1 MKPKTRARRR
11 FINWRWYY
19 TRMKAGRLYDNT
31 LTPTYLENMS
41 INLWPV
47 NGTPSSFPIEKRLY
61 HG

>member
-1 MKPKTRARRR
+1 
-11 FINWRWYY
+11 
-19 TRMKAGRLYDNT
+19 MKAGRLYDNT